1 VALQQTTRELWAQQ
15 GPFEPYTIHGVPQ
28 QNIPEIYIKGA
39 VWNAQSTPP
48 RYIAQSS
55 APEESGTG
63 TWFPIDFNEEHVCW
77 VEVRLQEPAGSEAYW
92 QAFRIAGEDLGL
104 DITQGDVEIHLQ
116 STTLHSYRESVA
128 SSHLSRASTP
138 SIASVIRPRPSP
150 YQLGSRDQ
158 EIAHSLA
165 ESLNINEPM
174 SNTLTMEVPAGTI
187 NPTTGHVDAD
197 DAALYRAI
205 GPDQPDPPSV
215 SGTERTTNI
224 PFGWIRP
231 QGGGMPEPRRY
242 IYGGPPAGPFGPP
255 GRGPPGG
262 GPPGGGPPGGG
273 PPGGGPP
280 GGGPPRGGPFG
291 PPGGGPPAPIPVAP
305 AVGGRNDKL
314 VGNTP
319 LVFKGERSRAEEFI
333 TQWQL
338 YEGVNITNDLM
349 RNAYQRAMLFL
360 TYIQGPIVNEWVKG
374 VNAWLRGQI
383 INQRWAPHDERLWT
397 EVFDSFN
404 RQFANVMEQEDAQA
418 ALAKGLQLDKGDLD
432 KLITEFEQ
440 LVRHAGYDVN
450 QDLVLR
456 IFTSALPNTMYEYIL
471 RTLPQPATYEQW
483 RAAAIDQQRVYV
495 HMRNRADRFKTKKPA
510 PTNTW
515 RPFNSQW
522 RNPPRDKN
530 AMDTSPGRTR
540 ARVAEAEDFLP
551 GGNRYEQRVG
561 GSREGGYPRGPV
573 QRDGQRKVL
582 TCFFCGKPG
591 HFARD
596 CRQKQNN
603 RGANSPP
610 RNTQIPTRARQ
621 VRQEDSNIRV
631 VDDRSVADDRTP
643 QQRANDWLTSV
654 ANEHDDVKDIVMQ
667 ELWGKEDFQNA

>member
-39 VWNAQSTPP
+39 VWNAQSDPP
-48 RYIAQSS
+48 RYVAQSS

-63 TWFPIDFNEEHVCW
+63 TWFPVDFNEEHVCW

-92 QAFRIAGEDLGL
+92 QAFRIAGQDLGL
-104 DITQGDVEIHLQ
+104 DITQGDIKTHLQ
-116 STTLHSYRESVA
+116 TTTLNSYRESVT
-128 SSHLSRASTP
+128 SSHSSRASTP
-138 SIASVIRPRPSP
+138 SVPSVIQPRPSP
-150 YQLGSRDQ
+150 YQPGSRDQ
-158 EIAHSLA
+158 EIAHTLA
-165 ESLNINEPM
+165 ESLHINEPM
-174 SNTLTMEVPAGTI
+174 SNTVTMEVPAGTI
-187 NPTTGHVDAD
+187 NPITGHVNDD
-197 DAALYRAI
+197 DAALFRAI

-215 SGTERTTNI
+215 GGTDRTTHV

-231 QGGGMPEPRRY
+231 QGGRMPEPGRY
-242 IYGGPPAGPFGPP
+242 IYGGGGPPP

-262 GPPGGGPPGGG
+262 PFGPPAGGPPGGG
-273 PPGGGPP
+273 PPMPI
-280 GGGPPRGGPFG
+280 
-291 PPGGGPPAPIPVAP
+291 PPAPVIGG
-305 AVGGRNDKL
+305 GGRNDKL

-319 LVFKGERSRAEEFI
+319 LIFKGERSRAEEFI

-383 INQRWAPHDERLWT
+383 VHQQWAPTDERLWA

-404 RQFANVMEQEDAQA
+404 RQFANVMEQEDAQV

-440 LVRHAGYDVN
+440 LVRHAGYDIN

-483 RAAAIDQQRVYV
+483 RSAAIDQQKVYV
-495 HMRNRADRFKTKKPA
+495 HMRNRADRFKTKKLP
-510 PTNTW
+510 PTTTW
-515 RPFNSQW
+515 RPFNNQW
-522 RNPPRDKN
+522 RNPTRDPN

-573 QRDGQRKVL
+573 QKDGQRKVL

-596 CRQKQNN
+596 C
-603 RGANSPP
+603 
-610 RNTQIPTRARQ
+610 
-621 VRQEDSNIRV
+621 
-631 VDDRSVADDRTP
+631 
-643 QQRANDWLTSV
+643 
-654 ANEHDDVKDIVMQ
+654 
-667 ELWGKEDFQNA
+667 

>member
-28 QNIPEIYIKGA
+28 QNIPDIYIKGA
-39 VWNAQSTPP
+39 VWNAQADPP
-48 RYIAQSS
+48 RYVAQSS

-63 TWFPIDFNEEHVCW
+63 TWFPVDFNEEHVCW

-92 QAFRIAGEDLGL
+92 QAFRIAGQDLGL
-104 DITQGDVEIHLQ
+104 DITQGDVETHLQ
-116 STTLHSYRESVA
+116 ATTLHSYRESIT
-128 SSHLSRASTP
+128 SSHSSRASTP
-138 SIASVIRPRPSP
+138 SVASAIRPRPSP
-150 YQLGSRDQ
+150 YQPGSRDQ

-165 ESLNINEPM
+165 ESLNINDPM

-187 NPTTGHVDAD
+187 NPVTGHVDAD
-197 DAALYRAI
+197 DAALFRAI
-205 GPDQPDPPSV
+205 GPDQPDPPSI
-215 SGTERTTNI
+215 SGTERTTHV

-242 IYGGPPAGPFGPP
+242 IYGGGPP
-255 GRGPPGG
+255 PPRG
-262 GPPGGGPPGGG
+262 GPP
-273 PPGGGPP
+273 
-280 GGGPPRGGPFG
+280 GGPFG
-291 PPGGGPPAPIPVAP
+291 PPGGGPPMPIPPAP
-305 AVGGRNDKL
+305 VIGGGGRNDKL

-319 LVFKGERSRAEEFI
+319 IIFKGERNRAEEFI

-383 INQRWAPHDERLWT
+383 INQRWAPTDERLWA

-418 ALAKGLQLDKGDLD
+418 ALAKGLQLEKGDLD

-440 LVRHAGYDVN
+440 LVRHAGYDIN

-471 RTLPQPATYEQW
+471 RTLRQPATYEQW
-483 RAAAIDQQRVYV
+483 RSEAIDQQRVYV
-495 HMRNRADRFKTKKPA
+495 HMRNRADRFKTKKLP
-510 PTNTW
+510 PVTTW
-515 RPFNSQW
+515 RPFGNQW
-522 RNPPRDKN
+522 RTPSGNPN

-573 QRDGQRKVL
+573 QKDGQRKVL

-596 CRQKQNN
+596 CRQKRNN
-603 RGANSPP
+603 QGPSGPP
-610 RNTQIPTRARQ
+610 RNNRAPMHARQ
-621 VRQEDSNIRV
+621 IRQEESNIRV

-643 QQRANDWLTSV
+643 QQCATDWLTSV
-654 ANEHDDVKDIVMQ
+654 ADEHDDVKDIVMQ

>member
-15 GPFEPYTIHGVPQ
+15 GPFEHYTIHGVPQ

-39 VWNAQSTPP
+39 VWNAQANPP
-48 RYIAQSS
+48 RYVAQSS

-63 TWFPIDFNEEHVCW
+63 TWFPVDFNEEHVCW

-92 QAFRIAGEDLGL
+92 QAFRIAGQDLGL
-104 DITQGDVEIHLQ
+104 DITQGDVELHLQ

-128 SSHLSRASTP
+128 SSHSSRASTP
-138 SIASVIRPRPSP
+138 SEPSIILPRPSP
-150 YQLGSRDQ
+150 HQPGSRDQ
-158 EIAHSLA
+158 EIAHTLA
-165 ESLNINEPM
+165 ESLTIHEPM

-187 NPTTGHVDAD
+187 NPVMGHVDAD
-197 DAALYRAI
+197 DAALFRAI

-215 SGTERTTNI
+215 SGTDHTTHV

-231 QGGGMPEPRRY
+231 QGGGMPGPRRY
-242 IYGGPPAGPFGPP
+242 IYGGGPP
-255 GRGPPGG
+255 PPGG
-262 GPPGGGPPGGG
+262 GPP
-273 PPGGGPP
+273 
-280 GGGPPRGGPFG
+280 GGPFG
-291 PPGGGPPAPIPVAP
+291 PPGGGPPMPIPPAP
-305 AVGGRNDKL
+305 AVGGGGRNDKL

-319 LVFKGERSRAEEFI
+319 LIFKGERSKAEEFI

-360 TYIQGPIVNEWVKG
+360 TYIQGPVVNEWVKG

-383 INQRWAPHDERLWT
+383 INQRWAPTDERLWV

-418 ALAKGLQLDKGDLD
+418 ALAKGLQLEKGDLD

-440 LVRHAGYDVN
+440 LVRHAGYDIN

-471 RTLPQPATYEQW
+471 RNLRQPATYEQW
-483 RAAAIDQQRVYV
+483 RSAAIDQQRVYV
-495 HMRNRADRFKTKKPA
+495 HMRNRANRFKTKKLP
-510 PTNTW
+510 PVTTW
-515 RPFNSQW
+515 RPFGNQW
-522 RNPPRDKN
+522 RTPPGNPN

-561 GSREGGYPRGPV
+561 GSREGGYQRGPV
-573 QRDGQRKVL
+573 QKDGQRKVL

-596 CRQKQNN
+596 CRQKRNN
-603 RGANSPP
+603 QGPSGPP
-610 RNTQIPTRARQ
+610 RNNQAPMRARQ
-621 VRQEDSNIRV
+621 IRQEESNIRV

-643 QQRANDWLTSV
+643 QQRATDWLTSV
-654 ANEHDDVKDIVMQ
+654 ADEHDDVKDIVMQ

>member
-15 GPFEPYTIHGVPQ
+15 GPFEQYTIHGVPQ
-28 QNIPEIYIKGA
+28 RNIPEIYIKGA
-39 VWNAQSTPP
+39 VWNAQADPP
-48 RYIAQSS
+48 RYVAQSS

-63 TWFPIDFNEEHVCW
+63 TWFPVDFNEEHVCW

-92 QAFRIAGEDLGL
+92 QAFRIAGQDLGL
-104 DITQGDVEIHLQ
+104 DITQGDVELHLQ

-128 SSHLSRASTP
+128 SSHSSRASTP
-138 SIASVIRPRPSP
+138 SVPSIILPRPSP
-150 YQLGSRDQ
+150 HQPGSRDQ
-158 EIAHSLA
+158 EIAHTLA
-165 ESLNINEPM
+165 ESLTIHEPM

-187 NPTTGHVDAD
+187 NPVTGHVDAD
-197 DAALYRAI
+197 DAALFRAI

-215 SGTERTTNI
+215 SGTDHTTHV

-231 QGGGMPEPRRY
+231 QGGRMPEPRRY
-242 IYGGPPAGPFGPP
+242 IYGGGGGPPGGNPPRRGPPGGPFGPP
-255 GRGPPGG
+255 GGPFGPPGG
-262 GPPGGGPPGGG
+262 GPPGGGPPA
-273 PPGGGPP
+273 PI
-280 GGGPPRGGPFG
+280 
-291 PPGGGPPAPIPVAP
+291 PPAP
-305 AVGGRNDKL
+305 AVMGGRSDKL

-319 LVFKGERSRAEEFI
+319 LIFKGERSRAEEFI

-383 INQRWAPHDERLWT
+383 IHQGWAPTDERLWA

-418 ALAKGLQLDKGDLD
+418 ALAKGLQLEKGDLD

-440 LVRHAGYDVN
+440 LVRHAGYDIN

-471 RTLPQPATYEQW
+471 RNLPQPATYEQW
-483 RAAAIDQQRVYV
+483 RSAAIDQQKVYV
-495 HMRNRADRFKTKKPA
+495 HMRNRADRFKTKKLP
-510 PTNTW
+510 PITTW
-515 RPFNSQW
+515 RPFGNQW
-522 RNPPRDKN
+522 RNPPKDPN

-540 ARVAEAEDFLP
+540 ARVAEAEDSLP

-596 CRQKQNN
+596 CRQKRNN
-603 RGANSPP
+603 QGTSGPP
-610 RNTQIPTRARQ
+610 RNTQVPTRARQ
-621 VRQEDSNIRV
+621 VRQEESNVRV

-643 QQRANDWLTSV
+643 QQRATDWLTSV
-654 ANEHDDVKDIVMQ
+654 ADEHDDVKDIVMQ

>member
-1 VALQQTTRELWAQQ
+1 VALQQSTRELWAQQ

-39 VWNAQSTPP
+39 VWNAQADPP
-48 RYIAQSS
+48 RYVAQSS

-92 QAFRIAGEDLGL
+92 QAFRIAGQDLGL
-104 DITQGDVEIHLQ
+104 DIIQEDIEAHLQ
-116 STTLHSYRESVA
+116 ATTLTSYREAVA
-128 SSHLSRASTP
+128 SSHSSRASTP
-138 SIASVIRPRPSP
+138 SVVSAIRPRPSP
-150 YQLGSRDQ
+150 YQPGSRDQ
-158 EIAHSLA
+158 EIAHTLA
-165 ESLNINEPM
+165 ESLNLNDPM
-174 SNTLTMEVPAGTI
+174 SNTLTINAPAGTI
-187 NPTTGHVDAD
+187 NPITGHVNDD
-197 DAALYRAI
+197 DAALFRAI

-215 SGTERTTNI
+215 GGTDRTTHV
-224 PFGWIRP
+224 PFRWIRP
-231 QGGGMPEPRRY
+231 QGGRMPEPRRY
-242 IYGGPPAGPFGPP
+242 IYV
-255 GRGPPGG
+255 GG

-273 PPGGGPP
+273 PPGGPFGHP
-280 GGGPPRGGPFG
+280 GGPFG
-291 PPGGGPPAPIPVAP
+291 PPGGGPPGGGPPAPIPPAP
-305 AVGGRNDKL
+305 AVMGGRSDKL

-319 LVFKGERSRAEEFI
+319 LIFKGERSKAEEFI

-383 INQRWAPHDERLWT
+383 INQRWAPTDERLWV

-418 ALAKGLQLDKGDLD
+418 ALAKGLQLEKGDLD

-440 LVRHAGYDVN
+440 LVRHTGYDIN

-471 RTLPQPATYEQW
+471 RTLRQPATYEQW
-483 RAAAIDQQRVYV
+483 RSAAIDQQKVYV
-495 HMRNRADRFKTKKPA
+495 HMRNRADHFKTKKLP
-510 PTNTW
+510 PITTW
-515 RPFNSQW
+515 RPFGNQW
-522 RNPPRDKN
+522 RNPPRDQN

-551 GGNRYEQRVG
+551 GGNRYEQKVG

-596 CRQKQNN
+596 CRQKRNN
-603 RGANSPP
+603 QGPSGPP
-610 RNTQIPTRARQ
+610 RNTQVPTRTRQ
-621 VRQEDSNIRV
+621 IRQEESNIRV

-654 ANEHDDVKDIVMQ
+654 ADEHDDVKDIVMQ

>member
-15 GPFEPYTIHGVPQ
+15 GPFEHYTIHGVPQ

-39 VWNAQSTPP
+39 VWNAQADPP
-48 RYIAQSS
+48 RYVAQSS

-63 TWFPIDFNEEHVCW
+63 TWFPVDFNEEHVCW

-92 QAFRIAGEDLGL
+92 QAFRIAGQDLGL
-104 DITQGDVEIHLQ
+104 DITQGDVELHLQ

-128 SSHLSRASTP
+128 SSHSSRASTP
-138 SIASVIRPRPSP
+138 SAPSIILPRPSP
-150 YQLGSRDQ
+150 HQPGSRDQ
-158 EIAHSLA
+158 EIAHTLA
-165 ESLNINEPM
+165 ESLTIHDPM
-174 SNTLTMEVPAGTI
+174 SNTLTTEVPAGTI
-187 NPTTGHVDAD
+187 NPITGHVDAD
-197 DAALYRAI
+197 DAALFRAI
-205 GPDQPDPPSV
+205 GPDQPDPPSI
-215 SGTERTTNI
+215 SGTDHTTHV

-231 QGGGMPEPRRY
+231 QSGRMPEPRRY
-242 IYGGPPAGPFGPP
+242 IYGGGGGPPGGNPPRGGPPGGPFGPP
-255 GRGPPGG
+255 GGPFGPPGGGG
-262 GPPGGGPPGGG
+262 GPPGGGPPV
-273 PPGGGPP
+273 PI
-280 GGGPPRGGPFG
+280 
-291 PPGGGPPAPIPVAP
+291 PPAPAM
-305 AVGGRNDKL
+305 GGRSDKL

-319 LVFKGERSRAEEFI
+319 LIFKGERSRAEEFI

-383 INQRWAPHDERLWT
+383 IHQRWAPTDERLWV
-397 EVFDSFN
+397 EVFESFN

-418 ALAKGLQLDKGDLD
+418 ALAKGLQLEKGDLD

-440 LVRHAGYDVN
+440 LVRHANYDIN

-471 RTLPQPATYEQW
+471 RTLPQPASYEQW
-483 RAAAIDQQRVYV
+483 RSAAIDQQKVYV
-495 HMRNRADRFKTKKPA
+495 HMRNRADRFKTKKMP
-510 PTNTW
+510 PITTW
-515 RPFNSQW
+515 RPFGNQW
-522 RNPPRDKN
+522 RNPQRDPN

-561 GSREGGYPRGPV
+561 GNREGGYPRGPV
-573 QRDGQRKVL
+573 QKDGQRKVL

-596 CRQKQNN
+596 CRQKRNN
-603 RGANSPP
+603 QGPSGPS
-610 RNTQIPTRARQ
+610 RNQQAPTRTRQ
-621 VRQEDSNIRV
+621 IRQEESNIRV

-643 QQRANDWLTSV
+643 QQRATDWLTSV
-654 ANEHDDVKDIVMQ
+654 ADEHDDVKDIVMQ

>member
-15 GPFEPYTIHGVPQ
+15 GPFEHYTIHGVPQ
-28 QNIPEIYIKGA
+28 QNIPDIYIKGA
-39 VWNAQSTPP
+39 VWNAQADPP
-48 RYIAQSS
+48 RYVAQSS

-63 TWFPIDFNEEHVCW
+63 TWFPVDFNEEHACW

-92 QAFRIAGEDLGL
+92 QAFRITGQDLGL
-104 DITQGDVEIHLQ
+104 DITQGDVELHLQ

-128 SSHLSRASTP
+128 SSHSSRESTP
-138 SIASVIRPRPSP
+138 SVPSIILPRPSP
-150 YQLGSRDQ
+150 HQPGSRDQ
-158 EIAHSLA
+158 EIAHTLA
-165 ESLNINEPM
+165 ESLTIHEPM

-187 NPTTGHVDAD
+187 NPVTGHVDAD
-197 DAALYRAI
+197 DVALFRAI
-205 GPDQPDPPSV
+205 GPDQPDPPSI
-215 SGTERTTNI
+215 SGTDRTTHV

-231 QGGGMPEPRRY
+231 QVGRMPEPRRY
-242 IYGGPPAGPFGPP
+242 IYAGG
-255 GRGPPGG
+255 
-262 GPPGGGPPGGG
+262 
-273 PPGGGPP
+273 
-280 GGGPPRGGPFG
+280 G
-291 PPGGGPPAPIPVAP
+291 PPGGGPPAPIPPAP
-305 AVGGRNDKL
+305 AVMGGRSDKL

-319 LVFKGERSRAEEFI
+319 LIFKGERSRAEEFI

-383 INQRWAPHDERLWT
+383 IHEGWAPTDERLWA

-418 ALAKGLQLDKGDLD
+418 ALAKGLQLEKGDLD

-440 LVRHAGYDVN
+440 LVRHAGYDIN

-471 RTLPQPATYEQW
+471 RNLPQPATYEQW
-483 RAAAIDQQRVYV
+483 RSAAIDQQKVYV
-495 HMRNRADRFKTKKPA
+495 HMRNRADRFKTKKLP
-510 PTNTW
+510 PITTW
-515 RPFNSQW
+515 RPFGNQW
-522 RNPPRDKN
+522 RNPTKDPN

-573 QRDGQRKVL
+573 QKDGQRKVL

-596 CRQKQNN
+596 CRQKRNN
-603 RGANSPP
+603 QGPSGPS
-610 RNTQIPTRARQ
+610 RNYQAPTRTRQ
-621 VRQEDSNIRV
+621 IKQEESNIRV

-643 QQRANDWLTSV
+643 QQRATDWLTSV
-654 ANEHDDVKDIVMQ
+654 ADEHDDVKDIVMQ

>member
-39 VWNAQSTPP
+39 IWNAQANPP
-48 RYIAQSS
+48 RYVAQSS

-104 DITQGDVEIHLQ
+104 DITQGDVETHLQ
-116 STTLHSYRESVA
+116 STTIRSYRESIA
-128 SSHLSRASTP
+128 SSHSSRASTP
-138 SIASVIRPRPSP
+138 SIPSIIRPRPSP
-150 YQLGSRDQ
+150 FHPGSRDQ
-158 EIAHSLA
+158 EIATSLA
-165 ESLNINEPM
+165 ESLNIGAPM

-187 NPTTGHVDAD
+187 NPVTGHVNDD
-197 DAALYRAI
+197 DAALFRAI

-215 SGTERTTNI
+215 GGTDRTTHV

-242 IYGGPPAGPFGPP
+242 IYGGPPGGSFNPP
-255 GRGPPGG
+255 GHG

-273 PPGGGPP
+273 PPMPI
-280 GGGPPRGGPFG
+280 
-291 PPGGGPPAPIPVAP
+291 PPAPVIP
-305 AVGGRNDKL
+305 GGRNDKL

-319 LVFKGERSRAEEFI
+319 LIFKGDRSRAEEFI

-360 TYIQGPIVNEWVKG
+360 TYIQGPVVNEWVKG

-383 INQRWAPHDERLWT
+383 IHQRWAPTDERLWV

-404 RQFANVMEQEDAQA
+404 RQFANIMEQEDAQA
-418 ALAKGLQLDKGDLD
+418 ALAKGLQLEKGDLD
-432 KLITEFEQ
+432 KLVTEFEQ
-440 LVRHAGYDVN
+440 LVRHAGYDIN

-483 RAAAIDQQRVYV
+483 RTAAIEQQRVYV
-495 HMRNRADRFKTKKPA
+495 HMKNRADRFKTKKMP
-510 PTNTW
+510 PITTW
-515 RPFNSQW
+515 RPFNNQW
-522 RNPPRDKN
+522 RNPQRDQN

-551 GGNRYEQRVG
+551 GGN
-561 GSREGGYPRGPV
+561 
-573 QRDGQRKVL
+573 
-582 TCFFCGKPG
+582 
-591 HFARD
+591 
-596 CRQKQNN
+596 
-603 RGANSPP
+603 
-610 RNTQIPTRARQ
+610 
-621 VRQEDSNIRV
+621 
-631 VDDRSVADDRTP
+631 
-643 QQRANDWLTSV
+643 
-654 ANEHDDVKDIVMQ
+654 
-667 ELWGKEDFQNA
+667 

>member
-39 VWNAQSTPP
+39 VWNAQANPP
-48 RYIAQSS
+48 RYVAQSS

-63 TWFPIDFNEEHVCW
+63 TWFPVDFNEEHVCW

-92 QAFRIAGEDLGL
+92 QAFRIAGQDLGL
-104 DITQGDVEIHLQ
+104 DITQEDVETHLQ
-116 STTLHSYRESVA
+116 ATTLHSYRESIA
-128 SSHLSRASTP
+128 SSHSSRASTP
-138 SIASVIRPRPSP
+138 SVASAIRPRPSP
-150 YQLGSRDQ
+150 YQPGSRDQ

-165 ESLNINEPM
+165 ESLNINDPM

-187 NPTTGHVDAD
+187 NPVTGHVDAD
-197 DAALYRAI
+197 DAALFRAI
-205 GPDQPDPPSV
+205 GPDQPDPPSI
-215 SGTERTTNI
+215 SGTERTTHV

-242 IYGGPPAGPFGPP
+242 IYGGGGPPGGNPPRGGPPGGPFGPP
-255 GRGPPGG
+255 GGPFGPPGG
-262 GPPGGGPPGGG
+262 GPPGGGPPA
-273 PPGGGPP
+273 PI
-280 GGGPPRGGPFG
+280 
-291 PPGGGPPAPIPVAP
+291 PPAP
-305 AVGGRNDKL
+305 AVMGGRSDKL

-319 LVFKGERSRAEEFI
+319 LIFKGERSRAEEFI

-383 INQRWAPHDERLWT
+383 IHQRWAPTDERLWV

-440 LVRHAGYDVN
+440 LVRHAGYDIN

-483 RAAAIDQQRVYV
+483 RSAAIDQQKVYV
-495 HMRNRADRFKTKKPA
+495 HMRNRADHFKTKKLP
-510 PTNTW
+510 PTTTW
-515 RPFNSQW
+515 RPFGNQW
-522 RNPPRDKN
+522 RNPTRDPN

-573 QRDGQRKVL
+573 QKDGQRKVL

-596 CRQKQNN
+596 CRQKRNN
-603 RGANSPP
+603 QGPSGPP
-610 RNTQIPTRARQ
+610 RNNQAPMRARQ
-621 VRQEDSNIRV
+621 IRQEESNIRV

-643 QQRANDWLTSV
+643 QQRATDWLTSV
-654 ANEHDDVKDIVMQ
+654 ADEHDDVKDIVMQ

>member
-39 VWNAQSTPP
+39 VWNAQANPP
-48 RYIAQSS
+48 RYVAQSS

-63 TWFPIDFNEEHVCW
+63 TWFPVDFNEEHVCW

-92 QAFRIAGEDLGL
+92 QAFRIAGQDLGL
-104 DITQGDVEIHLQ
+104 DITQGDVENHLQ
-116 STTLHSYRESVA
+116 ATTLHSYRESIA
-128 SSHLSRASTP
+128 SSHSSRASTP
-138 SIASVIRPRPSP
+138 SVASAIRPRPSP
-150 YQLGSRDQ
+150 YQPGSRDQ

-165 ESLNINEPM
+165 ESLNINDPM

-187 NPTTGHVDAD
+187 NPVTGHVDAD
-197 DAALYRAI
+197 DAALFRAI
-205 GPDQPDPPSV
+205 GPDQPDPPSM
-215 SGTERTTNI
+215 SGTERTTYV

-242 IYGGPPAGPFGPP
+242 IYGGGPPPQGGGPP
-255 GRGPPGG
+255 GGGPPGGPFGPPGG
-262 GPPGGGPPGGG
+262 GPPGGGPPM
-273 PPGGGPP
+273 PI
-280 GGGPPRGGPFG
+280 
-291 PPGGGPPAPIPVAP
+291 PPAPVIGG
-305 AVGGRNDKL
+305 GGRNDKL

-319 LVFKGERSRAEEFI
+319 LIFKGERNRAEEFI

-383 INQRWAPHDERLWT
+383 INQRWAPTDERLWA

-418 ALAKGLQLDKGDLD
+418 ALAKGLQLEKGDLD

-440 LVRHAGYDVN
+440 LVRHAGYDIN

-471 RTLPQPATYEQW
+471 RTLRQPATYEQW
-483 RAAAIDQQRVYV
+483 RSAAIDQQKVYV
-495 HMRNRADRFKTKKPA
+495 HMRNRADRFKTKKLP
-510 PTNTW
+510 PITTW
-515 RPFNSQW
+515 RPFGNQW
-522 RNPPRDKN
+522 KNPQQNPN

-540 ARVAEAEDFLP
+540 ARVAEADDFLP

-561 GSREGGYPRGPV
+561 GSREGGYPRGPI
-573 QRDGQRKVL
+573 QKDGQRKVL

-596 CRQKQNN
+596 CRQKRNN
-603 RGANSPP
+603 QGPSGPP
-610 RNTQIPTRARQ
+610 RNTQPMRARQ
-621 VRQEDSNIRV
+621 IRQEESNIRV

-643 QQRANDWLTSV
+643 QQRANDWLTNV
-654 ANEHDDVKDIVMQ
+654 ADEHDDVKDIVMQ

>member
-15 GPFEPYTIHGVPQ
+15 GPFEVYTIHGVPQ
-28 QNIPEIYIKGA
+28 QNIPEVYIKGA
-39 VWNAQSTPP
+39 VWNAQADPP
-48 RYIAQSS
+48 RYVAQSS

-63 TWFPIDFNEEHVCW
+63 TWFPVDFNEEHVCW
-77 VEVRLQEPAGSEAYW
+77 VEVRLQEPAGSKAYW
-92 QAFRIAGEDLGL
+92 QAFRIAGQDLGL
-104 DITQGDVEIHLQ
+104 DITQGDVEAHLQ
-116 STTLHSYRESVA
+116 ATTLHSYRESIA
-128 SSHLSRASTP
+128 SSHSSRASTP
-138 SIASVIRPRPSP
+138 SVASVIRPRPSP
-150 YQLGSRDQ
+150 NHPGSRDQ

-165 ESLNINEPM
+165 ESLNINDPM

-187 NPTTGHVDAD
+187 NPVTGHVDAD
-197 DAALYRAI
+197 DAALFRAI
-205 GPDQPDPPSV
+205 GPDQPDPPSI
-215 SGTERTTNI
+215 SGTEGTTHV

-231 QGGGMPEPRRY
+231 QGGGMPGPRRY
-242 IYGGPPAGPFGPP
+242 IYGGDPPRGPF
-255 GRGPPGG
+255 GPPGG
-262 GPPGGGPPGGG
+262 GPPGGGPPGG
-273 PPGGGPP
+273 
-280 GGGPPRGGPFG
+280 PFG
-291 PPGGGPPAPIPVAP
+291 PPGGGPPMPIPPAP
-305 AVGGRNDKL
+305 VVGGGGRNDKL

-319 LVFKGERSRAEEFI
+319 LIFKGERSKAEEFI

-360 TYIQGPIVNEWVKG
+360 TYIQGPVVNEWVKG

-383 INQRWAPHDERLWT
+383 INQRWAPTDERLWA

-418 ALAKGLQLDKGDLD
+418 ALAKGLQLEKGDLD

-440 LVRHAGYDVN
+440 LVRHAGYDIN

-471 RTLPQPATYEQW
+471 RNLRQPATYEQW
-483 RAAAIDQQRVYV
+483 RSAAIDQQRVYV
-495 HMRNRADRFKTKKPA
+495 HMRNRADRFKTKKLP
-510 PTNTW
+510 PITTW
-515 RPFNSQW
+515 RPFGNQW
-522 RNPPRDKN
+522 RTPPGNPN

-561 GSREGGYPRGPV
+561 GSREGGYQRGPV
-573 QRDGQRKVL
+573 QKDGQRKVL

-596 CRQKQNN
+596 CRQKRNN
-603 RGANSPP
+603 QGPSGPP
-610 RNTQIPTRARQ
+610 RNNQAPMRARQ
-621 VRQEDSNIRV
+621 IRQEESNIRV
-631 VDDRSVADDRTP
+631 VDDRSVADNRTP
-643 QQRANDWLTSV
+643 QQRATDWLTSV
-654 ANEHDDVKDIVMQ
+654 ADEHDDVKDIVMQ

>member
-15 GPFEPYTIHGVPQ
+15 GPFEHYTIHGVPQ

-39 VWNAQSTPP
+39 VWNAQADPP
-48 RYIAQSS
+48 RYVAQSS

-63 TWFPIDFNEEHVCW
+63 TWFPVDFNEEHVCW

-92 QAFRIAGEDLGL
+92 QAFRIAGQDLGL
-104 DITQGDVEIHLQ
+104 DITQGDVELHLQ

-128 SSHLSRASTP
+128 SSHSSRASTP
-138 SIASVIRPRPSP
+138 SVPSIILPRPSP
-150 YQLGSRDQ
+150 HQPGSRDQ
-158 EIAHSLA
+158 EIAHTLA
-165 ESLNINEPM
+165 ESLTIHEPM

-187 NPTTGHVDAD
+187 NPVTGHVDAD
-197 DAALYRAI
+197 DAALFRAI

-215 SGTERTTNI
+215 SGTDHTTHV

-231 QGGGMPEPRRY
+231 QGARMPEPRRY
-242 IYGGPPAGPFGPP
+242 IYGGGGGPPGGNPPRRGPPGGPFGPP
-255 GRGPPGG
+255 GGPFGPPGG
-262 GPPGGGPPGGG
+262 GPPGGGPPA
-273 PPGGGPP
+273 PI
-280 GGGPPRGGPFG
+280 
-291 PPGGGPPAPIPVAP
+291 PPAP
-305 AVGGRNDKL
+305 AVMGGRSDKL

-319 LVFKGERSRAEEFI
+319 LIFKGERSRAEEFI

-383 INQRWAPHDERLWT
+383 IREGWAPTDERLWA

-418 ALAKGLQLDKGDLD
+418 ALAKGLQLEKGDLD

-440 LVRHAGYDVN
+440 LVRHAGYDIN

-471 RTLPQPATYEQW
+471 RNLPQPATYEQW
-483 RAAAIDQQRVYV
+483 RSAAIDQQKVYV
-495 HMRNRADRFKTKKPA
+495 HMRNRADRFKTKKLP
-510 PTNTW
+510 PITTW
-515 RPFNSQW
+515 RPFGNQW
-522 RNPPRDKN
+522 RNPPKDPN

-596 CRQKQNN
+596 CRQKRNN
-603 RGANSPP
+603 QGTSGPP
-610 RNTQIPTRARQ
+610 RNTQVPTRARQ
-621 VRQEDSNIRV
+621 VRQEESNVRV

-643 QQRANDWLTSV
+643 QQRATDWLTSV
-654 ANEHDDVKDIVMQ
+654 ADEHDDVKDIVMQ

>member
-15 GPFEPYTIHGVPQ
+15 GPFEHYTIHGVPQ

-39 VWNAQSTPP
+39 VWNAQANPP
-48 RYIAQSS
+48 RYVAQSS

-63 TWFPIDFNEEHVCW
+63 TWFPVDFNEEHVCW

-92 QAFRIAGEDLGL
+92 QAFRIAGQDLGL
-104 DITQGDVEIHLQ
+104 DITQGDVEAHLQ
-116 STTLHSYRESVA
+116 TTTLNSYRESVA
-128 SSHLSRASTP
+128 SSHSSRASTP
-138 SIASVIRPRPSP
+138 SVPSIILPRPSP
-150 YQLGSRDQ
+150 YQPGSRDQ
-158 EIAHSLA
+158 EIAHTLA

-174 SNTLTMEVPAGTI
+174 SNTLTMEAPAGTI
-187 NPTTGHVDAD
+187 NPVTGHVDAD
-197 DAALYRAI
+197 DAALFRAI
-205 GPDQPDPPSV
+205 GPDQPDPPST
-215 SGTERTTNI
+215 SGTERNDRI
-224 PFGWIRP
+224 PFGWLRP
-231 QGGGMPEPRRY
+231 QGGGMPDARRY
-242 IYGGPPAGPFGPP
+242 IYGGGPPGRGPPVGGGPFGPP
-255 GRGPPGG
+255 GGGPPGGPFGPPGG
-262 GPPGGGPPGGG
+262 GPPGGGPP
-273 PPGGGPP
+273 
-280 GGGPPRGGPFG
+280 
-291 PPGGGPPAPIPVAP
+291 APIPAAP
-305 AVGGRNDKL
+305 AMGGRSDKL

-319 LVFKGERSRAEEFI
+319 LIFKGERSRAEEFI

-383 INQRWAPHDERLWT
+383 IHQRWAPTDERLWQ

-440 LVRHAGYDVN
+440 LVRHANYDIN

-483 RAAAIDQQRVYV
+483 RSAAIDQQKVYV
-495 HMRNRADRFKTKKPA
+495 HMRNRADRFKTKKLP
-510 PTNTW
+510 PTTTW
-515 RPFNSQW
+515 RPFGNQW
-522 RNPPRDKN
+522 KNPQQNPN

-540 ARVAEAEDFLP
+540 ARVAEADDFLP

-573 QRDGQRKVL
+573 QKDGQRKVL

-596 CRQKQNN
+596 CRQKRNN
-603 RGANSPP
+603 QGPSGPP
-610 RNTQIPTRARQ
+610 RNNQAPMRARQ
-621 VRQEDSNIRV
+621 IRQEESNIRV

-643 QQRANDWLTSV
+643 QQRATDWLTSV
-654 ANEHDDVKDIVMQ
+654 ADEHDDVKDIVMQ

>member
-1 VALQQTTRELWAQQ
+1 MALQQTTRELWAQQ
-15 GPFEPYTIHGVPQ
+15 GPFEPYTIHGIPQ
-28 QNIPEIYIKGA
+28 QNVSGIHIKGA
-39 VWNAQSTPP
+39 VWNAQSVPA
-48 RYIAQSS
+48 RYFARSS

-63 TWFPIDFNEEHVCW
+63 TWFPIEFNEEHVCW

-92 QAFRIAGEDLGL
+92 QAFRIAGEDLGV
-104 DITQGDVEIHLQ
+104 DITQADVELHLQ
-116 STTLHSYRESVA
+116 DNTLNSYRESVA
-128 SSHLSRASTP
+128 SSHSSRASTP
-138 SIASVIRPRPSP
+138 SIPSIIWPRPSP
-150 YQLGSRDQ
+150 FQPGSRDQ
-158 EIAHSLA
+158 EIAATLA
-165 ESLNINEPM
+165 ESLNIDAPM
-174 SNTLTMEVPAGTI
+174 SHTLTTEVPAGTI
-187 NPTTGHVDAD
+187 NPITGHVDAD

-205 GPDQPDPPSV
+205 GPDRPDPPSIG
-215 SGTERTTNI
+215 GTDRTTQV

-231 QGGGMPEPRRY
+231 QMGGMPEPRRY
-242 IYGGPPAGPFGPP
+242 IYGGPPAGPF
-255 GRGPPGG
+255 GPPGG

-280 GGGPPRGGPFG
+280 GGGPPMPI
-291 PPGGGPPAPIPVAP
+291 PPAPVIG
-305 AVGGRNDKL
+305 GGRNDKL

-319 LVFKGERSRAEEFI
+319 LIFKGERSRAEEFI

-383 INQRWAPHDERLWT
+383 INQRWAPNDKQLWI

-404 RQFANVMEQEDAQA
+404 RQFANVMEQEDTQA

-440 LVRHAGYDVN
+440 LVRHAGYDIN

-471 RTLPQPATYEQW
+471 RTLPQPTTYKQW
-483 RAAAIDQQRVYV
+483 RSAAIDQQRVYI
-495 HMRNRADRFKTKKPA
+495 HMRNRADHFKTKRPP

-515 RPFNSQW
+515 KPFNSQW
-522 RNPPRDKN
+522 RNPQQDPN

-540 ARVAEAEDFLP
+540 AQVAEAEDFLP
-551 GGNRYEQRVG
+551 GGNRYEQQVG
-561 GSREGGYPRGPV
+561 GSREGGYQRGPV
-573 QRDGQRKVL
+573 QKDRQRKVL

-591 HFARD
+591 HFAWD

-603 RGANSPP
+603 QGPSGPP
-610 RNTQIPTRARQ
+610 RNTQGPMRARQ
-621 VRQEDSNIRV
+621 IRQEESNIRV
-631 VDDRSVADDRTP
+631 VNDRSVADDRTP
-643 QQRANDWLTSV
+643 QQCANDWLTSV
-654 ANEHDDVKDIVMQ
+654 ADEHDDVKDIVMQ

>member
-15 GPFEPYTIHGVPQ
+15 GPFEHYTIHGVPQ
-28 QNIPEIYIKGA
+28 QNIPGIYIKGA
-39 VWNAQSTPP
+39 VWNAQADPP
-48 RYIAQSS
+48 RYVAQSS

-63 TWFPIDFNEEHVCW
+63 TWFPVDFNEEHVCW

-92 QAFRIAGEDLGL
+92 QAFRIAGQDLGL
-104 DITQGDVEIHLQ
+104 DITQGDVELHLQ

-128 SSHLSRASTP
+128 SSHSSRASTP
-138 SIASVIRPRPSP
+138 SVPSIILPRPSP
-150 YQLGSRDQ
+150 HQPGSRDQ
-158 EIAHSLA
+158 EIAHTLA
-165 ESLNINEPM
+165 ESLTIHEPM

-187 NPTTGHVDAD
+187 NPVTGHVDAD
-197 DAALYRAI
+197 DAALFRAI

-215 SGTERTTNI
+215 SGTDHTTHV

-231 QGGGMPEPRRY
+231 QGGRMPEPRRY
-242 IYGGPPAGPFGPP
+242 IYGGGGGPP
-255 GRGPPGG
+255 GGNPPRRGPPGGPFGPPGG

-273 PPGGGPP
+273 PPAPI
-280 GGGPPRGGPFG
+280 
-291 PPGGGPPAPIPVAP
+291 PPAP
-305 AVGGRNDKL
+305 AVMGGRSDKL

-319 LVFKGERSRAEEFI
+319 LIFKGERSRAEEFI

-383 INQRWAPHDERLWT
+383 IHQGWAPTDERLWA

-418 ALAKGLQLDKGDLD
+418 ALAKGLQLEKGDLD

-440 LVRHAGYDVN
+440 LVRHAGYDIN

-471 RTLPQPATYEQW
+471 RNLPQPATYEQW
-483 RAAAIDQQRVYV
+483 RSAAIDQQKVYV
-495 HMRNRADRFKTKKPA
+495 HMRNRADRFKTKKLP
-510 PTNTW
+510 PITTW
-515 RPFNSQW
+515 RPFGNQW
-522 RNPPRDKN
+522 RNPPKDPN

-596 CRQKQNN
+596 CRQKRNN
-603 RGANSPP
+603 QGPSGPP
-610 RNTQIPTRARQ
+610 RNTQVPTRTRQ
-621 VRQEDSNIRV
+621 VRQEESNVRV

-643 QQRANDWLTSV
+643 QQRATDWLTSV
-654 ANEHDDVKDIVMQ
+654 ADEHDDVKDIVMQ

>member
-15 GPFEPYTIHGVPQ
+15 GPFEYYTIHGVPR

-39 VWNAQSTPP
+39 VWNAQADPP
-48 RYIAQSS
+48 RYVAQSS

-63 TWFPIDFNEEHVCW
+63 TWFPVDFNEEHVCW

-92 QAFRIAGEDLGL
+92 QAFRIAGQDLGL
-104 DITQGDVEIHLQ
+104 DITQGDVELHLQ

-128 SSHLSRASTP
+128 SSHSSRASTP
-138 SIASVIRPRPSP
+138 SVPSIILPRPSP
-150 YQLGSRDQ
+150 HQPGSRDQ
-158 EIAHSLA
+158 EIANTLA
-165 ESLNINEPM
+165 ESLTIHEPM

-187 NPTTGHVDAD
+187 NPVTGHVDAD
-197 DAALYRAI
+197 DAALFRAI

-215 SGTERTTNI
+215 SGTDRTTHV

-231 QGGGMPEPRRY
+231 QGGRMPEPRRY
-242 IYGGPPAGPFGPP
+242 IYGGGGGPPGGNPPRGGPPGGPFGPP
-255 GRGPPGG
+255 GGPFGPPGG
-262 GPPGGGPPGGG
+262 GPPGGGPPA
-273 PPGGGPP
+273 PI
-280 GGGPPRGGPFG
+280 
-291 PPGGGPPAPIPVAP
+291 PPAP
-305 AVGGRNDKL
+305 AVMGGRSDKL

-319 LVFKGERSRAEEFI
+319 LIFKGERSRAEEFI

-383 INQRWAPHDERLWT
+383 IHEGWAPTDERLWA

-418 ALAKGLQLDKGDLD
+418 ALAKGLQLEKGDLD

-440 LVRHAGYDVN
+440 LVRHAGYDIN

-471 RTLPQPATYEQW
+471 RNLPQPATYEQW
-483 RAAAIDQQRVYV
+483 RSAAINQQKVYV
-495 HMRNRADRFKTKKPA
+495 HMRNRADRFKTKKLP
-510 PTNTW
+510 PITTW
-515 RPFNSQW
+515 RPFGNQW
-522 RNPPRDKN
+522 RNPTKDPN

-596 CRQKQNN
+596 CRQKRNN
-603 RGANSPP
+603 QSPSNPP
-610 RNTQIPTRARQ
+610 RNTQVPTRARQ
-621 VRQEDSNIRV
+621 TRQEESNVRI

-643 QQRANDWLTSV
+643 QQRATDWLTSV
-654 ANEHDDVKDIVMQ
+654 ADEHDDVKDIVMQ

>member
-15 GPFEPYTIHGVPQ
+15 GPFEQYTIHGVPQ

-39 VWNAQSTPP
+39 VWNAQADPP
-48 RYIAQSS
+48 RYVAQSS

-63 TWFPIDFNEEHVCW
+63 TWFPVDFNEEQICW

-92 QAFRIAGEDLGL
+92 QAFRIAGQDLGL
-104 DITQGDVEIHLQ
+104 DITQGDVETHLQ
-116 STTLHSYRESVA
+116 ATTLHSYRESIT
-128 SSHLSRASTP
+128 SSHSSRASTP
-138 SIASVIRPRPSP
+138 SVASAIRPRPSP
-150 YQLGSRDQ
+150 YQPGSRDQ

-165 ESLNINEPM
+165 ESLNINDPM

-187 NPTTGHVDAD
+187 NPVTGHVDAD
-197 DAALYRAI
+197 DAALFRAI
-205 GPDQPDPPSV
+205 GPDQPDPPSI
-215 SGTERTTNI
+215 SGTERTTHV

-242 IYGGPPAGPFGPP
+242 IYGGGPPPPRGGPP
-255 GRGPPGG
+255 GGPVGPPGG
-262 GPPGGGPPGGG
+262 GPP
-273 PPGGGPP
+273 
-280 GGGPPRGGPFG
+280 GGPFG
-291 PPGGGPPAPIPVAP
+291 PPGGGPPMPIPPAP
-305 AVGGRNDKL
+305 VIGGGGRNDKL

-319 LVFKGERSRAEEFI
+319 LIFKGECNRAEEFI

-383 INQRWAPHDERLWT
+383 INQRWAPTDERLWA

-418 ALAKGLQLDKGDLD
+418 ALAKGLQLEKGDLD

-440 LVRHAGYDVN
+440 LVRHAGYDIN

-471 RTLPQPATYEQW
+471 RTLRQPATYEQW
-483 RAAAIDQQRVYV
+483 RSAAIDQQRVYV
-495 HMRNRADRFKTKKPA
+495 HMRNRADRFKTKKLP
-510 PTNTW
+510 PVTTW
-515 RPFNSQW
+515 RPFGNQW
-522 RNPPRDKN
+522 RTPSGNPN

-573 QRDGQRKVL
+573 QKDGQRKVL

-596 CRQKQNN
+596 CRQKRNN
-603 RGANSPP
+603 QGPSGPP
-610 RNTQIPTRARQ
+610 RNNQACHGFP
-621 VRQEDSNIRV
+621 
-631 VDDRSVADDRTP
+631 
-643 QQRANDWLTSV
+643 
-654 ANEHDDVKDIVMQ
+654 
-667 ELWGKEDFQNA
+667 

>member
-15 GPFEPYTIHGVPQ
+15 GPFEHYTIHGVPQ

-39 VWNAQSTPP
+39 VWNEQADPP
-48 RYIAQSS
+48 RYVAQSS

-63 TWFPIDFNEEHVCW
+63 TWFPVDFNEEHVCW

-92 QAFRIAGEDLGL
+92 QAFRIAGQDLGL
-104 DITQGDVEIHLQ
+104 DITQGDVELHLQ

-128 SSHLSRASTP
+128 SSNSSRASTP
-138 SIASVIRPRPSP
+138 SVPSIILPRPSP
-150 YQLGSRDQ
+150 HQPGSRDQ
-158 EIAHSLA
+158 EIANTLA
-165 ESLNINEPM
+165 ESLTIHEPM

-187 NPTTGHVDAD
+187 NPVTGHVDAD
-197 DAALYRAI
+197 DAALFRAI

-215 SGTERTTNI
+215 SGTDRTTHV

-231 QGGGMPEPRRY
+231 QGGRMPEPRRY
-242 IYGGPPAGPFGPP
+242 IYGGGGGPP
-255 GRGPPGG
+255 GGNPPRGGPPGGPFRPPGGPFGPPGG
-262 GPPGGGPPGGG
+262 GPPGGGPPA
-273 PPGGGPP
+273 PI
-280 GGGPPRGGPFG
+280 
-291 PPGGGPPAPIPVAP
+291 PPAP
-305 AVGGRNDKL
+305 AVMGGRSDKL

-319 LVFKGERSRAEEFI
+319 LIFKGERSRAEEFI

-360 TYIQGPIVNEWVKG
+360 TYIQGPTVNEWVKG

-383 INQRWAPHDERLWT
+383 IHQGWAPTDERLWV

-418 ALAKGLQLDKGDLD
+418 ALAKGLQLEKGDLD

-440 LVRHAGYDVN
+440 LVRHAGYDIN

-471 RTLPQPATYEQW
+471 RTLPQPASYEQW
-483 RAAAIDQQRVYV
+483 RSAAIDQQKVYV
-495 HMRNRADRFKTKKPA
+495 HMRNRADRFKTKKLP
-510 PTNTW
+510 PITTW
-515 RPFNSQW
+515 RPFGNQW
-522 RNPPRDKN
+522 KNPQRDPN

-591 HFARD
+591 HFTRD
-596 CRQKQNN
+596 CRQKRNN
-603 RGANSPP
+603 QGPSRPP
-610 RNTQIPTRARQ
+610 HNTQIPTRTRQ
-621 VRQEDSNIRV
+621 VRQEESNIRV

-643 QQRANDWLTSV
+643 QQRATDWLTSV
-654 ANEHDDVKDIVMQ
+654 ADEHDDVKDIVMQ

>member
-39 VWNAQSTPP
+39 VWNAQADPP

-63 TWFPIDFNEEHVCW
+63 TWFPVDFNEEHVCW

-92 QAFRIAGEDLGL
+92 QAFRIAGGDLGL
-104 DITQGDVEIHLQ
+104 DITQEDVETHLQ
-116 STTLHSYRESVA
+116 STTIQSYRESIA
-128 SSHLSRASTP
+128 SLHSSRASTP
-138 SIASVIRPRPSP
+138 SIPSIIRPRPSP
-150 YQLGSRDQ
+150 FHPGSRDQ
-158 EIAHSLA
+158 EIANSLA
-165 ESLNINEPM
+165 ESLNISAPM

-187 NPTTGHVDAD
+187 NPVTGHVNDD
-197 DAALYRAI
+197 DAALFRAI

-215 SGTERTTNI
+215 GGTDRTTHV

-231 QGGGMPEPRRY
+231 QGGRMPEPRRY
-242 IYGGPPAGPFGPP
+242 IYGGPPGGPFNPGGGPPGGGPP

-262 GPPGGGPPGGG
+262 GPPGGGPPM
-273 PPGGGPP
+273 PI
-280 GGGPPRGGPFG
+280 
-291 PPGGGPPAPIPVAP
+291 PPAPVIP
-305 AVGGRNDKL
+305 GGRNDKL

-319 LVFKGERSRAEEFI
+319 LIFKGDRSRAEEFI

-349 RNAYQRAMLFL
+349 RNAYQRAMWFL
-360 TYIQGPIVNEWVKG
+360 TYIQGPVVNEWVKG

-383 INQRWAPHDERLWT
+383 IHQRWAPTDERLWV

-404 RQFANVMEQEDAQA
+404 RQFANIMEQEDAQA
-418 ALAKGLQLDKGDLD
+418 ALAKGLQLEKGDLD
-432 KLITEFEQ
+432 KLVTEFEQ
-440 LVRHAGYDVN
+440 LVRHAGYDIN

-483 RAAAIDQQRVYV
+483 RTAAIEQQRVYV
-495 HMRNRADRFKTKKPA
+495 HMKNRADRFKTKKMP
-510 PTNTW
+510 PITTW
-515 RPFNSQW
+515 RPFNNQW
-522 RNPPRDKN
+522 RNPQRDPN

-596 CRQKQNN
+596 CRQKRNN
-603 RGANSPP
+603 QGPSGPP
-610 RNTQIPTRARQ
+610 RNIQTPTRTRQ
-621 VRQEDSNIRV
+621 IRQEESNIRV

-643 QQRANDWLTSV
+643 QQRATDWLTSV
-654 ANEHDDVKDIVMQ
+654 ADEHDDVKDIVMQ

>member
-39 VWNAQSTPP
+39 VWNTQSVPP
-48 RYIAQSS
+48 RYVAQSS

-128 SSHLSRASTP
+128 SSHSSRASTP
-138 SIASVIRPRPSP
+138 SIPSVIRPRPSP
-150 YQLGSRDQ
+150 YQPGSRDQ

-197 DAALYRAI
+197 DAALFWAI
-205 GPDQPDPPSV
+205 GPDQPDPPSI
-215 SGTERTTNI
+215 SGTDGTTRI

-231 QGGGMPEPRRY
+231 QGGGRPEPRRY

-255 GRGPPGG
+255 GGGPPGRGPPGG
-262 GPPGGGPPGGG
+262 GPPGGGPL
-273 PPGGGPP
+273 
-280 GGGPPRGGPFG
+280 G
-291 PPGGGPPAPIPVAP
+291 PPGGGPPAPIPPAP
-305 AVGGRNDKL
+305 AVGGIRNDKL

-319 LVFKGERSRAEEFI
+319 LIFKGERSRAEEFI

-374 VNAWLRGQI
+374 VNAWLQGQI

-418 ALAKGLQLDKGDLD
+418 ARAKGLQLDKSDLD

-440 LVRHAGYDVN
+440 LVCHAGYDIN

-483 RAAAIDQQRVYV
+483 QAAAIDQQRVYV
-495 HMRNRADRFKTKKPA
+495 HMRNRADHFKTKKPA

-522 RNPPRDKN
+522 RNPQRDPN

-540 ARVAEAEDFLP
+540 AQVAEAEDFLP
-551 GGNRYEQRVG
+551 GGSRYEQRVG
-561 GSREGGYPRGPV
+561 GSREGGYPRGPI

-603 RGANSPP
+603 RGSNGPP
-610 RNTQIPTRARQ
+610 HNTQIPTHARQ
-621 VRQEDSNIRV
+621 ARQEDSNIWV
-631 VDDRSVADDRTP
+631 VDDRSVADD
-643 QQRANDWLTSV
+643 
-654 ANEHDDVKDIVMQ
+654 
-667 ELWGKEDFQNA
+667 

>member
-15 GPFEPYTIHGVPQ
+15 GPFEHYTIHGVPQ

-39 VWNAQSTPP
+39 VWNAQADPP
-48 RYIAQSS
+48 RYVAQSS

-63 TWFPIDFNEEHVCW
+63 TWFPVDFNEEHVCW

-92 QAFRIAGEDLGL
+92 QAFRIAGQDLGL

-128 SSHLSRASTP
+128 SSHSSRASTP
-138 SIASVIRPRPSP
+138 SEPSIIRPRPSP
-150 YQLGSRDQ
+150 HQPGSRDQ
-158 EIAHSLA
+158 EIAHTLA
-165 ESLNINEPM
+165 ESLTIHEPM

-187 NPTTGHVDAD
+187 NPVTGHVDAD
-197 DAALYRAI
+197 DAALFRAI

-215 SGTERTTNI
+215 SGTDRTTHV

-231 QGGGMPEPRRY
+231 QGGRMPEPRRY
-242 IYGGPPAGPFGPP
+242 IYGGGGGPPGGNPPRGGPPGGPFGPP
-255 GRGPPGG
+255 GGPFGPPGG
-262 GPPGGGPPGGG
+262 GPPGGGPPA
-273 PPGGGPP
+273 PI
-280 GGGPPRGGPFG
+280 
-291 PPGGGPPAPIPVAP
+291 PPAP
-305 AVGGRNDKL
+305 AVMGGRNDKL

-319 LVFKGERSRAEEFI
+319 LIFKGERSRAEEFI

-383 INQRWAPHDERLWT
+383 IHQGWAPTDERLWA
-397 EVFDSFN
+397 EAFDSFN

-418 ALAKGLQLDKGDLD
+418 ALAKGLQLEKGDLD

-440 LVRHAGYDVN
+440 LVRHAGYDIN

-483 RAAAIDQQRVYV
+483 RSAAIDQQKVYV
-495 HMRNRADRFKTKKPA
+495 HMRNRADRFKTKKLP
-510 PTNTW
+510 PVTTW
-515 RPFNSQW
+515 RPFGNQW
-522 RNPPRDKN
+522 RNPTKDPN

-596 CRQKQNN
+596 CRQKRNN
-603 RGANSPP
+603 QGLSGPP
-610 RNTQIPTRARQ
+610 RNTQVPTRARQ
-621 VRQEDSNIRV
+621 VRQEESNIRV

-643 QQRANDWLTSV
+643 QQRATDWLTSV
-654 ANEHDDVKDIVMQ
+654 ADEHDDVKDIVMQ

>member
-15 GPFEPYTIHGVPQ
+15 GPFEHYTIHDVPQ

-39 VWNAQSTPP
+39 VWNAQSDPP
-48 RYIAQSS
+48 RYVAQSS

-63 TWFPIDFNEEHVCW
+63 TWFPVDFNEEHVCW
-77 VEVRLQEPAGSEAYW
+77 VEVRLQEPAGSESYW
-92 QAFRIAGEDLGL
+92 QAFRIAGQDLGL
-104 DITQGDVEIHLQ
+104 DITQGDVETHLQ
-116 STTLHSYRESVA
+116 NTTLNSYRESVA
-128 SSHLSRASTP
+128 SSHSSRASTP
-138 SIASVIRPRPSP
+138 SVPSIILPRPSP
-150 YQLGSRDQ
+150 YQPGSRDQ
-158 EIAHSLA
+158 EIAHTLA
-165 ESLNINEPM
+165 ESLNINDPM

-187 NPTTGHVDAD
+187 NPVTGHVDAD
-197 DAALYRAI
+197 DAALFRAI

-215 SGTERTTNI
+215 SGMERTTHI

-231 QGGGMPEPRRY
+231 QGGGMPDPRRY
-242 IYGGPPAGPFGPP
+242 IYGGGGPP
-255 GRGPPGG
+255 GRGPPVG
-262 GPPGGGPPGGG
+262 GPP
-273 PPGGGPP
+273 
-280 GGGPPRGGPFG
+280 GGPFG
-291 PPGGGPPAPIPVAP
+291 PPGGGPPGGPFGPPGGPPAPIPPAP
-305 AVGGRNDKL
+305 VVGGGGRSDKL

-319 LVFKGERSRAEEFI
+319 LIFKGERSRAEEFI

-338 YEGVNITNDLM
+338 YEGVNITNELM

-383 INQRWAPHDERLWT
+383 INQRWASTDERLWV

-418 ALAKGLQLDKGDLD
+418 ALAKGLQLEKGDLD

-440 LVRHAGYDVN
+440 LVRHARYDVN

-456 IFTSALPNTMYEYIL
+456 IFTSALPNAMYEYIL

-483 RAAAIDQQRVYV
+483 RSAAIDQQQVYV
-495 HMRNRADRFKTKKPA
+495 HMRNRTDRFKTKKLP
-510 PTNTW
+510 PTTTW
-515 RPFNSQW
+515 RPFG
-522 RNPPRDKN
+522 NPQRDPN

-573 QRDGQRKVL
+573 QKDGQRKVL

-596 CRQKQNN
+596 CRQKRNN
-603 RGANSPP
+603 QGPSSPP
-610 RNTQIPTRARQ
+610 RNTQPMRARQ
-621 VRQEDSNIRV
+621 IHQEEGNIRV

-643 QQRANDWLTSV
+643 QQRATDWLTSV
-654 ANEHDDVKDIVMQ
+654 ADEHDDVKDIVMQ

>member
-15 GPFEPYTIHGVPQ
+15 GPFEHYTIHGVPQ

-39 VWNAQSTPP
+39 VWNAQANPP
-48 RYIAQSS
+48 RYVAQSS

-63 TWFPIDFNEEHVCW
+63 TWFPVDFNEEHVCW

-92 QAFRIAGEDLGL
+92 QAFRIAGQDLGL
-104 DITQGDVEIHLQ
+104 DITQGDVELHLQ

-128 SSHLSRASTP
+128 SSHSSRASTP
-138 SIASVIRPRPSP
+138 SVPSIILPRPSP
-150 YQLGSRDQ
+150 HQPGSRDQ
-158 EIAHSLA
+158 EIAHTLA
-165 ESLNINEPM
+165 ESLNIHEPM
-174 SNTLTMEVPAGTI
+174 SNTLTLEVPAGTI
-187 NPTTGHVDAD
+187 NPVTGHVDAD
-197 DAALYRAI
+197 DAALFRAI
-205 GPDQPDPPSV
+205 GPDQPDPPSI
-215 SGTERTTNI
+215 SGTDHTTHV

-231 QGGGMPEPRRY
+231 QGGRMPEPRRY
-242 IYGGPPAGPFGPP
+242 IY
-255 GRGPPGG
+255 
-262 GPPGGGPPGGG
+262 
-273 PPGGGPP
+273 GGGPP
-280 GGGPPRGGPFG
+280 GGGPPRGGPPGGPFGPPGGG
-291 PPGGGPPAPIPVAP
+291 PPGGGPPAPIPPAP
-305 AVGGRNDKL
+305 AVMGGRSDKL

-319 LVFKGERSRAEEFI
+319 LIFKGERSKAEEFI

-360 TYIQGPIVNEWVKG
+360 TYIQGPVVNEWVKG

-383 INQRWAPHDERLWT
+383 INQRWAPTDERLWV

-418 ALAKGLQLDKGDLD
+418 ALAKGLQLEKGDLD

-440 LVRHAGYDVN
+440 LVRHAGYDIN

-471 RTLPQPATYEQW
+471 RNLRQPATYEQW
-483 RAAAIDQQRVYV
+483 RSAAIDQQRVYV
-495 HMRNRADRFKTKKPA
+495 HMRNRADRFKTKKLP
-510 PTNTW
+510 PITTW
-515 RPFNSQW
+515 RPFGNQW
-522 RNPPRDKN
+522 RTPPGNPN

-561 GSREGGYPRGPV
+561 GSREGGYQRGPV
-573 QRDGQRKVL
+573 QKDGQRKVL

-596 CRQKQNN
+596 CRQKRNN
-603 RGANSPP
+603 QGPSGPP
-610 RNTQIPTRARQ
+610 RNNQAPMRARQ
-621 VRQEDSNIRV
+621 IRQEESNI
-631 VDDRSVADDRTP
+631 
-643 QQRANDWLTSV
+643 
-654 ANEHDDVKDIVMQ
+654 
-667 ELWGKEDFQNA
+667 

>member
-15 GPFEPYTIHGVPQ
+15 GPFEHYTIHGVPQ
-28 QNIPEIYIKGA
+28 QNIPDIYIKGA
-39 VWNAQSTPP
+39 VWNAQADPP
-48 RYIAQSS
+48 RYVAQSS

-92 QAFRIAGEDLGL
+92 QAFRIAGQDLGL
-104 DITQGDVEIHLQ
+104 DITQGDVELHLQ

-128 SSHLSRASTP
+128 SSHSSRESTP
-138 SIASVIRPRPSP
+138 SVPSIILPRPSP
-150 YQLGSRDQ
+150 HQPGSRDQ
-158 EIAHSLA
+158 EIAHTLA
-165 ESLNINEPM
+165 ESLTIHEPM

-187 NPTTGHVDAD
+187 NPVTGHVDAD
-197 DAALYRAI
+197 DAALFRAI

-215 SGTERTTNI
+215 SGTDRTTHV

-231 QGGGMPEPRRY
+231 QGGRMPEPRRY
-242 IYGGPPAGPFGPP
+242 IYGGVGPP
-255 GRGPPGG
+255 GGNPPRGGPPGGPFGPPGG
-262 GPPGGGPPGGG
+262 GPPGGGPPA
-273 PPGGGPP
+273 PI
-280 GGGPPRGGPFG
+280 
-291 PPGGGPPAPIPVAP
+291 PPAP
-305 AVGGRNDKL
+305 AVMGGRSDKL

-319 LVFKGERSRAEEFI
+319 LIFKGERSRAEEFI

-383 INQRWAPHDERLWT
+383 IHQGWAPTDERLWA

-418 ALAKGLQLDKGDLD
+418 ALAKGLQLEKGDLD

-440 LVRHAGYDVN
+440 LVRHAGYDIN

-471 RTLPQPATYEQW
+471 RNLPQPATYEQW
-483 RAAAIDQQRVYV
+483 RSAAIDQQKVYV
-495 HMRNRADRFKTKKPA
+495 HMRNRADRFKTKKLP
-510 PTNTW
+510 PITTW
-515 RPFNSQW
+515 RPFGNQW
-522 RNPPRDKN
+522 RNPTKDPN

-561 GSREGGYPRGPV
+561 GSREGGYPRGPI
-573 QRDGQRKVL
+573 QKDGQRKVL

-596 CRQKQNN
+596 CRQKRNN
-603 RGANSPP
+603 QGPSGPS
-610 RNTQIPTRARQ
+610 RNYQAPTRTRQ
-621 VRQEDSNIRV
+621 IKQDESNIRV

-643 QQRANDWLTSV
+643 QQRATDWLTSV
-654 ANEHDDVKDIVMQ
+654 ADEHDDVKDIVMQ